1 MRNILI
7 VQLILALTMVSCSQK
22 EGLTKYQ
29 MLQDFDEM
37 DQFLNDFAVHKDVNH
52 LRLGIDYKSEFKNIR
67 SKINKTTTICEFKEY
82 LNQATNLVQDLHCS
96 FPKFSYLEKY
106 GKYQR
111 KFNFKDDDTFV
122 EVKTIEEKC
131 PIESIHLEFPILYS
145 QGKYWFY
152 VDFKYQGNE
161 IKKGAEI
168 LKYNGENISNFIK
181 RNYDKVWP
189 IRWDNNL
196 KQPYQEDFYKH
207 GKNEFKLTYGYK
219 NERKTLK
226 FNLKDSIT
234 YKTKPLRKI
243 GYFSQSKE
251 QVLYLDEQHTL
262 YIGLPFMDVAQ
273 AESLVKKIDSISK
286 TKNQFDKILLDVRGN
301 PGGSDMAWRMVL
313 SHLISNSIP
322 YQRDHIFKF
331 NKQVLDFYSN
341 DSIAVKEKPIL
352 ALNNLIYW
360 SRDIDFTSLE
370 PHENS
375 LKHKGNIYVLQ
386 DKYIYS
392 STGNLSD
399 FCLND
404 EKLISVG
411 VSNDFIGGAQTDP
424 LFKKLP
430 NSGLVLRV
438 EPMLDNTNV
447 KHLSDLYHNN
457 VEVYVPLSFEDYWS
471 KVSYN
476 GSIYSKDFL
485 LNHDSLFKYVVIKNK
500 S

>member
-1 MRNILI
+1 MKAPLI
-7 VQLILALTMVSCSQK
+7 FILAIIITVTGFSQNK
-22 EGLTKYQ
+22 VFTKHQ

-37 DQFLNDFAVHKDVNH
+37 VQFLNDFAVHKDVNH
-52 LRLGIDYKSEFKNIR
+52 LRLSIDYESEFKNIR
-67 SKINKTTTICEFKEY
+67 SKINKTTTICQFKEY

-96 FPKFSYLEKY
+96 FPKFNYLKKY

-111 KFNFKDDDTFV
+111 KLNFKDDDTFAEV
-122 EVKTIEEKC
+122 ETVEQKC
-131 PIESIHLEFPILYS
+131 PIEPTHLEFPILYS
-145 QGKYWFY
+145 QGKYWIY
-152 VDFKYQGNE
+152 ADFTYQGNE
-161 IKKGAEI
+161 IKKGTKI

-181 RNYDKVWP
+181 RNYTKVWP

-196 KQPYQEDFYKH
+196 KQPYREDFYKH
-207 GKNEFKLTYGYK
+207 GDYEFELIYVYENEYK
-219 NERKTLK
+219 KVK

-243 GYFSQSKE
+243 GYFSQNKE
-251 QVLYLDEQHTL
+251 QVLHFKKNNTL
-262 YIGLPFMDVAQ
+262 YIGLPFMEVTQ
-273 AESLVKKIDSISK
+273 AENLVKKIDSISK

-331 NKQVLDFYSN
+331 NKQVLDFYSS
-341 DSIAVKEKPIL
+341 DSIVVKEKPIP
-352 ALNNLIYW
+352 ALNDLTYW
-360 SRDIDFTSLE
+360 SKDIDFTSLE
-370 PHENS
+370 PHDNS

-392 STGNLSD
+392 STGNLSN

-447 KHLSDLYHNN
+447 KRLSDLYHNN
-457 VEVYVPLSFEDYWS
+457 VEVYVPLTFEDYFS
-471 KVSYN
+471 KVSYK
-476 GSIYSKDFL
+476 GSIYSKNFL
-485 LNHDSLFKYVVIKNK
+485 LNHDVLVQYIINK
-500 S
+500 L